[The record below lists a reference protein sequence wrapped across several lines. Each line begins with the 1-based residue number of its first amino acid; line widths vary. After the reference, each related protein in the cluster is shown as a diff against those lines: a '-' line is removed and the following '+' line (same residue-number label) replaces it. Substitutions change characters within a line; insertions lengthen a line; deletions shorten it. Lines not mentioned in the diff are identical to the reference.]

1 MLTFANMV
9 LKSIEMIG
17 IEEEKEA
24 PIKDLE
30 IKREALAH

>member
-9 LKSIEMIG
+9 LKSIEIIW
-17 IEEEKEA
+17 IEEEKEV
-24 PIKDLE
+24 PIKDFE